1 MAVPGN
7 FKNLE
12 IFYTGRLSVTVPD
25 GYEVIATERLKS
37 RIVQADSVQFAYEG
51 SLAVNNF
58 NCSIAPYKKVTT
70 TVGTFFLLNDCL
82 NIDVED
88 IMKKAHEFI
97 HLGWNAKAEGIV
109 QRMRFFD
116 EAFTC
121 YFQMRVM
128 EVLTGD
134 NDLVHYYI
142 NSYRQQMNSGK
153 YELVPISEFGK
164 YEYGD
169 LNFSEYNFS

>member
-1 MAVPGN
+1 MEYCVQKVAVPGN

-70 TVGTFFLLNDCL
+70 TVGTFFP
-82 NIDVED
+82 
-88 IMKKAHEFI
+88 A
-97 HLGWNAKAEGIV
+97 
-109 QRMRFFD
+109 Q
-116 EAFTC
+116 
-121 YFQMRVM
+121 
-128 EVLTGD
+128 
-134 NDLVHYYI
+134 
-142 NSYRQQMNSGK
+142 
-153 YELVPISEFGK
+153 
-164 YEYGD
+164 
-169 LNFSEYNFS
+169 